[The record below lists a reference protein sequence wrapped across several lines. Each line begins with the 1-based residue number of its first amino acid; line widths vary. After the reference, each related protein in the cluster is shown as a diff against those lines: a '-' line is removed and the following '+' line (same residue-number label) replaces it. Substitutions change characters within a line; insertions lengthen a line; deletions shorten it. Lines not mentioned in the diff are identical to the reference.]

1 MPARQAFMNPYNRA
15 ATTGHE
21 PRQPQDNPAINPS
34 IRDMNRPPLAFPG
47 ERIGLMGGSFNPPHE
62 GHVLCAVTALLKLR
76 LDRVWWMVSPGN
88 PLKSPANT
96 ADFAH
101 RLAMSRALARDPA
114 IEVTGFEA
122 GLSSPYYTWSTIAF
136 LRQRYPRARFVW
148 VMGADNLATF
158 HRWQHWRRICSMVP
172 IAVVDRPGWRL
183 RALSSA
189 AAHFLADRRLPEAM
203 GALLPGANPPAWV
216 LLSAKLSHASSTAI
230 RDLSVP

>member
-1 MPARQAFMNPYNRA
+1 MKR
-15 ATTGHE
+15 
-21 PRQPQDNPAINPS
+21 RQPQDNPAINP
-34 IRDMNRPPLAFPG
+34 IQRNMNRPPLAFPG
-47 ERIGLMGGSFNPPHE
+47 ERIGLMGGTFNPPHE

-96 ADFAH
+96 ADFA
-101 RLAMSRALARDPA
+101 RRIAMSRALATDPA

-122 GLSSPYYTWSTIAF
+122 GLSAPFYTWSTIAF

-172 IAVVDRPGWRL
+172 VAIVDRPGWRL
-183 RALSSA
+183 RALSSP
-189 AAHFLADRRLPEAM
+189 AAHFLANRRLPETKAP
-203 GALLPGANPPAWV
+203 LLLAAAPPAWV

-230 RDLSVP
+230 RSLGVP